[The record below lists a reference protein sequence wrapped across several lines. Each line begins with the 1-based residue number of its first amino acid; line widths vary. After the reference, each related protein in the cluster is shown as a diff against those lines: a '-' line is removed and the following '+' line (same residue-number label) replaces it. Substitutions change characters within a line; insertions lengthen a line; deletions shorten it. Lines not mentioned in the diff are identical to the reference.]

1 MTYLKSDMGVVLRN
15 ESCIDSFR
23 ISRKIGCNY
32 QVRSDLY
39 LQPNRLSNMFFS
51 DFIFIVGLF
60 PLRTYK
66 TKMVLW
72 YWLLS
77 RKLNDFLDFMGSRPQ
92 PVRDHVVSI
101 KGRSNSIDKMPKFWR
116 LLVWKKQTEKTN
128 LDFKVFIEVSVI
140 LFKLA
145 DHLKLY
151 LKTRDLL
158 YRDQMVPDRKRSAAD
173 EISNHWISQTHG
185 LFLSTI

>member
-15 ESCIDSFR
+15 EPCIDNFR

-51 DFIFIVGLF
+51 DSIFIVGLF

-66 TKMVLW
+66 TKLVLW

-77 RKLNDFLDFMGSRPQ
+77 RKLNDFSDFMDSRPQ

-116 LLVWKKQTEKTN
+116 LLVKN
-128 LDFKVFIEVSVI
+128 FIFSNFIFSMISRSASIRIDGIVVKPSMN
-140 LFKLA
+140 
-145 DHLKLY
+145 
-151 LKTRDLL
+151 KTRTKT
-158 YRDQMVPDRKRSAAD
+158 R
-173 EISNHWISQTHG
+173 T
-185 LFLSTI
+185 